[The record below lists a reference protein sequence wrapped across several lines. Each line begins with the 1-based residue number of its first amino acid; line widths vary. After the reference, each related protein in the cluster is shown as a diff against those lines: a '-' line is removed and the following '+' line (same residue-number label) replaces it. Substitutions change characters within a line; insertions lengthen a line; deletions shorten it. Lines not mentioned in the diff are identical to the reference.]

1 MSVDPLFEKTMT
13 PYQYTYQNPLKYTD
27 PTGMKGEG
35 AQSDPPPGAPFS
47 HGTVWKDSDGKW
59 KWDAKNRLWEGLEG
73 SKDIGNTSFSKSIFS
88 RSDTNSSTSM
98 HAVQVGT
105 SYEKKYASLS
115 GNAKALT
122 AVYTNNTGD
131 GAVPLAADISGK
143 ASTLSVQTDARL
155 GTTNYNVFGGAKG
168 DLMSTN
174 ANLSTGIFTGEGGK
188 YGLLFDGNIGAK
200 ALSGDVSYGGTL
212 FGISLKA
219 TTGATAASA
228 HIGAG
233 AGLYYDSKS
242 GSVNLKFQEN
252 VGFGF
257 GEAFRVDVKIPVPF
271 INR

>member
-1 MSVDPLFEKTMT
+1 MEGV
-13 PYQYTYQNPLKYTD
+13 
-27 PTGMKGEG
+27 G

-47 HGTVWKDSDGKW
+47 HGIIWKDSDGKW
-59 KWDAKNRLWEGLEG
+59 AWDSKNRLWEGLEG
-73 SKDIGNTSFSKSIFS
+73 SKDIGNTSFSKSIFG

-98 HAVQVGT
+98 HAVQVGA
-105 SYEKKYASLS
+105 SYEGTYASLS

-168 DLMSTN
+168 DLMSAN

-188 YGLLFDGNIGAK
+188 KGFILDGGIGVK
-200 ALSGDVSYGGTL
+200 TLSGDVSFGGTL

-233 AGLYYDSKS
+233 AGFYYNGKE
-242 GSVNLKFQEN
+242 GTFNIKIHEN
-252 VGFGF
+252 IGLGF
-257 GEAFRVDVKIPVPF
+257 GEKAAIDIKIPVPF
-271 INR
+271 RK